1 MIAYTIRRV
10 GEVFIVLIIVSIL
23 VFTTIRFLPGDPILM
38 LVSEQEIGQM
48 SEEKIALLK
57 HEYGLDKQ
65 VVVQYFDWVSEI
77 FHGDFG
83 KSIFYRTKVANEIAK
98 SLPVTLYLGSISFVL
113 GVFIGIPA
121 GVLSAV
127 RRTSVVDTIVTTL
140 ANIGIT
146 VPVFWLG
153 FILVFLFGIKLKVL
167 PVFGFTF
174 PFQDFSLSMKQIV
187 MPIICLTVGQIAGI
201 TRQTRSAMLE
211 VIRQDYI
218 RTAWSKGLRERTIV
232 IGHGLKNCLIP
243 VVTLLGMW
251 VRVLFGG
258 TVFVETVFN
267 IPGMG
272 RLLVTAVFG
281 HDYSIVQGVT
291 LIIAAVVALSNLL
304 VDISYVWIDPRIRYE

>member
-1 MIAYTIRRV
+1 M
-10 GEVFIVLIIVSIL
+10 
-23 VFTTIRFLPGDPILM
+23 FTTIRFLPGDPILM

>member
-83 KSIFYRTKVANEIAK
+83 KSIFYRTKVADEIAK